1 MWLLEKII
9 EKSVEHRLFV
19 LLGVVAFAALGIFSL
34 RFVTFD
40 AFPDL
45 TNVQVQVVTA
55 SPGMAAEETELLVTL
70 PIERELS
77 GVPGVRELRSL
88 SRTGIS
94 SIAVVFEDGTDL
106 WHARQ
111 LVKERLDAARDAI
124 PEAAGQPELGPP
136 ATGLGEVFQFTITSD
151 RHTKHEVDRIFQRDI
166 QPRLLAVDGIVE
178 VNAWG
183 GGDPQIDVRLDP
195 YKLAAHGLS
204 VDEVGA
210 AIRTNLGLTAGGA
223 VVAGPEQVLVRSIAN
238 PTTPEEVGTIAVAS
252 EHDPVYLRDI
262 AFIEESGALTVG
274 LGSADAEGEGLFAVA
289 QLLSGADA
297 LGVVDDIRE
306 RVGQIEQVLPEG
318 VEMGVVYDRKKLVG
332 NTLSTVTKSLVEGG
346 VLVILVLLLLL
357 GDLRAGLLVAS
368 VIPLSMLGAFLGLNA
383 LGFSGNLMSL
393 GAIDFGLIV
402 DGTIVVVESIVA
414 LHLGKELSKQERR
427 RAMVERAQSV
437 ARPVLFAVGILI
449 LVYIPI
455 LTMWGVEG
463 KLFRPMALTVLLAL
477 STALFL
483 SYTYV
488 PAAASLFIKPKGEHR
503 TWLAD
508 RLSRLYKPLLDR
520 AMDKPAVP
528 VLTALG
534 ALVLS
539 VVLAVN
545 MGVEFVPQ
553 LQEGDI
559 VVQTERLPSIS
570 PEKALE
576 EATRIEKIIGEFP
589 EVERV
594 ASRTGAPGLATD
606 PMGMEESDIL
616 VKLAPRDQW
625 TTAQTQEGLVE
636 AIAARLEA
644 EAPGAALTFTQPI
657 EMRFNEMLE
666 GITSDVGV
674 KVFGPELDE
683 LLEISGEV
691 AAKLDEVPGAAD
703 VAPPAV
709 EGVPNLE
716 VDLDPAKLARY
727 GLVAEDIMGVVEGIQ
742 RGTVVGTVRR
752 GQFRDAIVVKLDY
765 PDDFPLEDLPIT
777 LPTGGSVSL
786 GELAQVRRVTGPA
799 IIEREANSRRF
810 IVEANVRGRDL
821 GGFVQEAQAEVGEID
836 LPDGYWLEWSGK
848 YEQLRAAASRTAVS
862 VPIVLFL
869 ILGVLY
875 LAFRSWRIALLI
887 FLNVPVAASGGII
900 VLWLR
905 GLPLSMSAIVGLIA
919 LFGIAVMNGIV
930 LLSRTQELHG
940 SGVDARQAARLSATE
955 RFRPVLMTAFVAG
968 IGFLP
973 MALQSGVGA
982 EVQRPLATVVIGGLV
997 TSTLLTLVV
1006 VPTLYARFIK
1016 SVGDDA
1022 VEADPVESK

>member
-1 MWLLEKII
+1 MWLLEKTI
-9 EKSVEHRLFV
+9 EKSVQHRMFV
-19 LLGVVAFAALGIFSL
+19 LIGVLAFAALGIFSL

-55 SPGMAAEETELLVTL
+55 SPGMASEETELLVTL

-77 GVPGVRELRSL
+77 GVPGVTELRSL

-111 LVKERLDAARDAI
+111 LVKERLDGARDAI

-136 ATGLGEVFQFTITSD
+136 ATGLGEVFQFTVSSD
-151 RHTKHEVDRIFQRDI
+151 RHTKYELDRIFKRDI

-183 GGDPQIDVRLDP
+183 GGEPQLHVRLDP
-195 YKLAAHGLS
+195 YKLAAHDVS
-204 VDEVGA
+204 VGEVQA
-210 AIRTNLGLTAGGA
+210 AIRSSLGLTAGGA
-223 VVAGPEQVLVRSIAN
+223 IIGGPEQVLVRALAN
-238 PTTPEEVGTIAVAS
+238 PATPDELGAIAVPT
-252 EHDPVYLRDI
+252 EDDEVYLRDI
-262 AFIEESGALTVG
+262 ATIEDAGALTVG
-274 LGSADAEGEGLFAVA
+274 LGSADAEGEALFAVA

-297 LGVVDDIRE
+297 LSVVDEIRE
-306 RVGQIEQVLPEG
+306 RIEEVEQILPEG
-318 VEMGVVYDRKKLVG
+318 VEIGVVYDRKKLVG
-332 NTLSTVTKSLVEGG
+332 NTLSTVTKSLIEGG
-346 VLVILVLLLLL
+346 VLVILVLLLML
-357 GDLRAGLLVAS
+357 GDIRAGLLVAS

-383 LGFSGNLMSL
+383 LGYTGNLMSL

-414 LHLGKELSKQERR
+414 LHLGKQLTEKQRR
-427 RAMVERAQSV
+427 QAMVEQAQTV
-437 ARPVLFAVGILI
+437 AGPVLFAVGILI

-477 STALFL
+477 STALVL

-488 PAAASLFIKPKGEHR
+488 PAASSLIIEPKGEHK

-508 RLSRLYKPLLDR
+508 KLSRLYEPVLDHAMSKPL
-520 AMDKPAVP
+520 VP
-528 VLTALG
+528 VLAAVG
-534 ALVLS
+534 AFGAS
-539 VVLAVN
+539 AVLAIN
-545 MGVEFVPQ
+545 MGIEFVPQ

-559 VVQTERLPSIS
+559 VVQTARVPSIS
-570 PEKALE
+570 PDKALE

-606 PMGMEESDIL
+606 PMGLEESDIL
-616 VKLAPRDQW
+616 VKLAPRDEW
-625 TTAQTQEGLVE
+625 VTAQTQQGLVN
-636 AIAARLEA
+636 AISKRLET

-674 KVFGPELDE
+674 KVFGPDLDTLIDISE
-683 LLEISGEV
+683 QIAATLE
-691 AAKLDEVPGAAD
+691 EVPGAAD
-703 VAPPAV
+703 VTPPAI

-716 VDLDPAKLARY
+716 VDLDAAKLARY
-727 GLVAEDIMGVVEGIQ
+727 GLVAEDVMDVVAGIQ
-742 RGTVVGTVRR
+742 RGTSVGTVRR

-765 PDDFPLEDLPIT
+765 RNDFPLTDLPIT
-777 LPTGGSVSL
+777 LPQGGSIPL
-786 GELAQVRRVTGPA
+786 GEVADVREVTSPA

-810 IVEANVRGRDL
+810 IVQANVRGRDL
-821 GGFVQEAQAEVGEID
+821 GGFVQEAQEKVGALD
-836 LPDGYWLEWSGK
+836 LPDGYWVEWSGK

-875 LAFRSWRIALLI
+875 VAFRSWRIALLI

-900 VLWLR
+900 ILWLR
-905 GLPLSMSAIVGLIA
+905 DLPISMSAIVGLIA

-930 LLSRTQELHG
+930 LLSRTRELHKETG
-940 SGVDARQAARLSATE
+940 DAHQAAHKSAEE

-973 MALQSGVGA
+973 MALQTGVGA

-1006 VPTLYARFIK
+1006 VPTLYARLIK
-1016 SVGDDA
+1016 RSGR
-1022 VEADPVESK
+1022 EQQTE